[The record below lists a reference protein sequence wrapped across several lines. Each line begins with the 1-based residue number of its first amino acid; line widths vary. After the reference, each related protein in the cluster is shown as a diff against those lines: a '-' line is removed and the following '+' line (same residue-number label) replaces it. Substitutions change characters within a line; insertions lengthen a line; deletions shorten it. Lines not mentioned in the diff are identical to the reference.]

1 MSRRNDVIA
10 LLVIILIGLALR
22 LSTWNSVFTPNGI
35 LFDGPDAY
43 YHLHRAAETVPRWP
57 LVPQVDPFLNAPA
70 GGVISWPPLFDA
82 FLATL
87 ALPFHD
93 SRAALEIIGALLPP
107 ILGVFQILM
116 LFSLVRRIVSTRAG
130 LAAAAVAA
138 VLPAVVR
145 YTMVGVLD
153 HDPFFE
159 LSILVALSGIARAAA
174 ETRVHAR
181 GIFEVIAG
189 CTVAVLCWG
198 GSVLG
203 LIWIGVISAAVAVS
217 DRNRRNAV
225 AATLSIGAAVA
236 ALLVLP
242 FVLRSAWIGIA
253 PFTFEGLS
261 LLHETALVGLA
272 FFGAVLTL
280 KPRTQNPEPRTERQ
294 GGSGFWV
301 LGSGLHIAIA
311 LVSLVALLYLLPKSV
326 ATFTSGA
333 RYAAGD
339 SPILELVAEG
349 RPLLF
354 LLGPFDL
361 KPLLIRLGLLPI
373 IALILIPRW
382 IARPE
387 TRLPGLFVGAWVAM
401 TLPLALLHS
410 RFSFSAAIALSAFA
424 GIAFD
429 DLLQRETRRRATAWA
444 AALLILLPCIAAYV
458 PIPGWDS
465 QNFFRRTN
473 PILTFEMQPIASALR
488 QREPGNVLSPW
499 FLGHWIVWMG
509 QRPVVISPMLSVG
522 QSEFQEGMRFF
533 FLEDDDE
540 AMRALR
546 TFQVRYLMVT
556 PELNSIEPRAR
567 VSGIDPGRYLKTH
580 PETGERLVD
589 LRAYM
594 KTIAA
599 RLTFWDAQPRT
610 AFGETYE
617 GLPQLRE
624 VLRSRRTVEG
634 PFGPVPLVRV
644 YEVNPMAR

>member
-1 MSRRNDVIA
+1 
-10 LLVIILIGLALR
+10 L
-22 LSTWNSVFTPNGI
+22 
-35 LFDGPDAY
+35 
-43 YHLHRAAETVPRWP
+43 
-57 LVPQVDPFLNAPA
+57 
-70 GGVISWPPLFDA
+70 
-82 FLATL
+82 LATL
-87 ALPFHD
+87 ALPFGHT
-93 SRAALEIIGALLPP
+93 RAALEVIGALLPP
-107 ILGVFQILM
+107 VLGALQILM
-116 LFSLVRRIVSTRAG
+116 LYSLVRRIASARAG

-159 LSILVALSGIARAAA
+159 LSVLVALTGIARAAA
-174 ETRVHAR
+174 EEHTGAR
-181 GIFEVIAG
+181 GIIEVIAG
-189 CTVAVLCWG
+189 CTLAVLCWG

-203 LIWIGVISAAVAVS
+203 LIWIGVIAAAVALS
-217 DRNRRNAV
+217 DRDRRNAIG
-225 AATLSIGAAVA
+225 ATLSIGAAVT

-242 FVLRSAWIGIA
+242 FVLRSAWLEIA

-272 FFGAVLTL
+272 FFGSALTL
-280 KPRTQNPEPRTERQ
+280 KPRTQNPEPRSSLRDRLL
-294 GGSGFWV
+294 GSGFQT
-301 LGSGLHIAIA
+301 AIA
-311 LVSLVALLYLLPKSV
+311 VASAAALLYLLPKSI

-339 SPILELVAEG
+339 SPILELVSEG

-354 LLGPFDL
+354 LVGPFDL

-387 TRLPGLFVGAWVAM
+387 TRMPGLFVGASAAM

-429 DLLQRETRRRATAWA
+429 EILQRETGRRATAWA

-473 PILTFEMQPIASALR
+473 PILTFEMKPLASALR
-488 QREPGNVLSPW
+488 EREAGNVLSPW
-499 FLGHWIVWMG
+499 FLGHWIVWMS
-509 QRPVVISPMLSVG
+509 QKPVVISPMLSVG

-533 FLEDDDE
+533 FLEDEDE
-540 AMRALR
+540 AMRTLR
-546 TFQVRYLMVT
+546 KFQVRYLVVT

-567 VSGIDPGRYLKTH
+567 VSGADPDRYLKPN
-580 PETGERLVD
+580 PEMGEPLLD

-594 KTIAA
+594 KTIAG
-599 RLTFWDAQPRT
+599 RLTFWDTHPRT
-610 AFGETYE
+610 AFGESYE
-617 GLPQLRE
+617 GLPNFRE
-624 VLRSRRTVEG
+624 VIRSRRMIDG
-634 PFGPVPLVRV
+634 PFGPVPLVRI
-644 YEVNPMAR
+644 YEVQVPSVSRDLGGRTVP